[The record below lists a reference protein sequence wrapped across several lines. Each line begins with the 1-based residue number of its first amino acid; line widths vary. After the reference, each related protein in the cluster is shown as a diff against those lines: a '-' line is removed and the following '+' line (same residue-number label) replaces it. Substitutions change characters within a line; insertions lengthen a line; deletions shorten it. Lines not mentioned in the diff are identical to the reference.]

1 MAGSVQIAPRVP
13 QAPSGISVGK
23 TQTRGAT
30 SSNGR
35 FSARATASVTC
46 LTSQRRDSSVYCPSG
61 TDGMI
66 R

>member
-1 MAGSVQIAPRVP
+1 MAPRLP
-13 QAPSGISVGK
+13 QVPSGISVGK

-35 FSARATASVTC
+35 FSARATASVTA
-46 LTSQRRDSSVYCPSG
+46 LTNALRDSSVYCPSG
-61 TDGMI
+61 ADGMI